1 MVRVVARKAD
11 AGTRVD
17 GEVVADLDGALHRL
31 DDEDDGDQAG
41 EAFLREP
48 SDVAD
53 KEAAEKEVSIDSKE
67 SLHLAS
73 VATSTMSMA
82 ASQSPIQMRKER

>member
-17 GEVVADLDGALHRL
+17 GEVVANLDGALHRL

-53 KEAAEKEVSIDSKE
+53 KEAAEKEVSIDSLKKVCTWRPWRR
-67 SLHLAS
+67 A
-73 VATSTMSMA
+73 
-82 ASQSPIQMRKER
+82 R